1 MDTAFEDDFDTAT
14 LDARWCLTCPGG
26 GTAGA
31 SGSALRLAIPASRA
45 SVYAN
50 AQIDD
55 YDHQPR
61 RAYRWRPP
69 LRLTVRARA
78 SAPQH
83 PPSPS
88 VTATSVTGANPT
100 STLRGTAGFGFWNY
114 PFAPTG
120 AVLAPPEA
128 IWFFYASP
136 PSNMALVPSVPGWG
150 WKAQVVH
157 ARRWGALAALP
168 PALVTVAWARLTGH
182 VAPAAAWVRRLSGA
196 VEAHLVPDLADW
208 HEYALE
214 WRPEVARF
222 LVDGAEVLTAP
233 EPPRGPLGFV
243 AWIDNHCAVATPR
256 GTLRFGALDT
266 PAQWLELDSVRVI
279 RG

>member
-1 MDTAFEDDFDTAT
+1 MDADFEDDFDGAT
-14 LDARWCLTCPGG
+14 LNPRWFLTRPGG
-26 GTAGA
+26 GTVGA
-31 SGSALRLAIPASRA
+31 SRSVLRLAIPASRA

-69 LRLTVRARA
+69 LRLAVRARA

-83 PPSPS
+83 PPAPP
-88 VTATSVTGANPT
+88 ALANPVT
-100 STLRGTAGFGFWNY
+100 IADAAITLRGTAGFGFWNY
-114 PFAPTG
+114 PFTPTG

-128 IWFFYASP
+128 VWFFYASP
-136 PSNMALVPSVPGWG
+136 PSNMALVPGVPGWG

-168 PALVTVAWARLTGH
+168 PALATVAWARLTGH
-182 VAPAAAWVRRLSGA
+182 MAPAAAWVRLLSGA
-196 VEAHLVPDLADW
+196 VEAHLAPDLADW
-208 HEYALE
+208 HEYVLE
-214 WRPEVARF
+214 WRQEAARF
-222 LVDGAEVLTAP
+222 LVDGVVMLTVP
-233 EPPRGPLGFV
+233 DPPRGPLGFV
-243 AWIDNHCAVATPR
+243 AWIDNQFAVATPR

-266 PAQWLELDSVRVI
+266 PAQWLELAYI
-279 RG
+279 RATRG